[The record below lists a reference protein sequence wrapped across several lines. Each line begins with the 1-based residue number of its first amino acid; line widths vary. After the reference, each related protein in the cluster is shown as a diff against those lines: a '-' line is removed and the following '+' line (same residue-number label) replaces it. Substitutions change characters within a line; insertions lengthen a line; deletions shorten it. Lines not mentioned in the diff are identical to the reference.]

1 MKCRFAPN
9 LHFSALESAAVRG
22 GCRGR
27 PGGHVPPLDP
37 GYTKK
42 NIDPIPLQLLN
53 LYSQWTVDQQ
63 LELSS
68 FKMLP

>member
-1 MKCRFAPN
+1 MVIYTKFVTKEAKPYA
-9 LHFSALESAAVRG
+9 HQPVSRG

-42 NIDPIPLQLLN
+42 KPYTPSTIKLL
-53 LYSQWTVDQQ
+53 
-63 LELSS
+63 
-68 FKMLP
+68 